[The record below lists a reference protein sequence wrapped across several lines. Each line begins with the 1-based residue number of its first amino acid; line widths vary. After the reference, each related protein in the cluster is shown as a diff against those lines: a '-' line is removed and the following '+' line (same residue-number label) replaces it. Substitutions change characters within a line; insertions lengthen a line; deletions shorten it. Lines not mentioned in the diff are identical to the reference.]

1 MKLSRFIFLKLKI
14 GKPLARLIKKKKKR
28 EDSTVGNERGNI
40 TTNTNE
46 IQRITRDYYGKIC
59 LTSLIRKMQIKATI
73 SYHFTPVRMV
83 IAKKTPQSTY
93 Q

>member
-1 MKLSRFIFLKLKI
+1 M

-28 EDSTVGNERGNI
+28 EREREDSKIGNERGNI
-40 TTNTNE
+40 TTNK

-59 LTSLIRKMQIKATI
+59 LTSLIRKMQIKTTM

-83 IAKKTPQSTY
+83 IAKKDTPVY
-93 Q
+93 MPIEN